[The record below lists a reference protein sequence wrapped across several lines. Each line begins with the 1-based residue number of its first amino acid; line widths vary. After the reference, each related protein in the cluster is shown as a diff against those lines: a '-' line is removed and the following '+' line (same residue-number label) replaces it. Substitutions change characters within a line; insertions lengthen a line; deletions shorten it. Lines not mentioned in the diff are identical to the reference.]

1 MENRRRRPPQ
11 PSGPTPLDV
20 DQQAVDTIVEEIRA
34 RLAKAGRK
42 DQADALKRAYGDNVP
57 CYGIKP
63 ADLHT
68 IGMDYVRR
76 LRSPGYA
83 ASLAVADSLFTT
95 GNLEE
100 GLIGAQLVGA
110 NARHIGGSDFERFDL
125 WAAKLTNP
133 QTANALGTQCISR
146 AMSGKPSI
154 ALRLLEWAKSGSVP
168 KRIAAVSSF
177 SPLVREGRFMTDALT
192 VAEPL
197 MTNESEDV
205 QNAVGTMLM
214 EMTRLQ
220 APRVVEFLGPWK
232 GKGPKIIME
241 LAADKLIGD
250 DRAAVLG

>member
-1 MENRRRRPPQ
+1 MENRRRHQPQ
-11 PSGPTPLDV
+11 PSGPVPLDV
-20 DQQAVDTIVEEIRA
+20 DWQAVGAIVDEIRA
-34 RLAKAGRK
+34 RLSKAGGK
-42 DQADALKRAYGDNVP
+42 DQSDALKRAYGDGVP

-63 ADLHT
+63 ADLHN

-83 ASLAVADSLFTT
+83 ASVAVAEDLFKT

-100 GLIGAQLVGA
+100 GLIGAQLIGA
-110 NARHIGGSDFERFDL
+110 NARHIGGSDFERFHQ
-125 WAAKLTNP
+125 WAAHLTNP
-133 QTANALGTQCISR
+133 QTADALGTMCISR
-146 AMSGKPSI
+146 SMSGKPSI
-154 ALRLLEWAKSGSVP
+154 ALRLLEWAKSGPKP

-197 MTNESEDV
+197 MTDEDEDV
-205 QNAVGTMLM
+205 QNAVGMMLM

-232 GKGPKIIME
+232 GKAPKIIIH
-241 LAADKLIGD
+241 LAATKLTGE
-250 DRAAVLG
+250 DRAAVLD